1 MCRACR
7 GLHTGGRRRESA
19 PNTAAR
25 YESSPARIAPA
36 RPARPAH
43 CPRIRHLRRAPR
55 RAGRAT
61 SAVPCTRAR
70 FPPLCLLQK
79 ERWERSWSQQ
89 PFPGKRLRWVARPLY
104 AVLVALNGA
113 AGIGVPDERGR
124 EPPTPRSRGSFRFG
138 LPMGGPIREPQGSP
152 VRSRYANL
160 FGPLTPIGVAVRG
173 SSTEP
178 EERTHGKHRDTSAL
192 SARFDI

>member
-36 RPARPAH
+36 LPARPAH
-43 CPRIRHLRRAPR
+43 LARIKHLRRAPR
-55 RAGRAT
+55 RAGRAV
-61 SAVPCTRAR
+61 SAPPCTRAR

-79 ERWERSWSQQ
+79 ERWGRSWSQQ
-89 PFPGKRLRWVARPLY
+89 PSPGERLRWVVRPLY
-104 AVLVALNGA
+104 AFLVALNGA
-113 AGIGVPDERGR
+113 AGIGVLCESGQ
-124 EPPTPRSRGSFRFG
+124 EPPAPRSCGSFRFG

-152 VRSRYANL
+152 VLSRYANL

-178 EERTHGKHRDTSAL
+178 RESTHGKHRDTSAL